1 MSAAARAGGGL
12 RRRFGRVLAGLLAFV
27 GAWVLSGCDPA
38 RDDVG
43 ATPIAVRRAVVTLAA
58 STPTARAVTPTPM
71 PAAVVVTPTPAAVQA
86 TAATVA
92 TRAVTPTPT
101 VDPSTAESTAAR
113 RRAIAEA
120 RLRQSQNTVAYVE
133 VDPPRLG
140 QDFDT
145 CGSNQFLWGPRHD
158 YDFLAWRPDGSELYF
173 SDGGDVRGV
182 SADGWR
188 LWRIA
193 RAWPPEAEG
202 KLRSETGWTSF
213 AVAPGGFQLVYVAC
227 VVESPDTVR
236 PPDFPPHIE
245 LRGPEDTDTGFHY
258 DLFRVTDDGTDA
270 ERLTVSGAIEFYPA
284 WSPDGRRIA
293 FLTDSGRYDPDRFY
307 WHPGLGLNT
316 MAPDGTDV
324 RQVLGREV
332 EVLHQPPQWSPDSR
346 HLAVVLYRTDA
357 SPELRGRSLH
367 LVGADGGEPRQLA
380 RSVVS
385 GPSWSPDGQWLAYAR
400 ATADL
405 EVALYIVGADG
416 TDNRRITDIPSW
428 RAPRIPNVDVLHS
441 LAWIDTVAWSPDGTR
456 ILVSSDPGSAAF
468 VITLATG
475 EITELRL
482 DSVRAAAW
490 SPDGSRIGLIG
501 GWYGEA
507 SPQIAATMA
516 ADGTDLRVLAEHED
530 PSGAGS
536 RLLAGRGRYVP
547 GPEDEAACR
556 IGGAVPDS
564 DVNEGLVE
572 ECVDLIR
579 VHKSL
584 VGGEALNWRPELPM
598 AEWEG
603 VVLGGEPPYVGVREL
618 DLGGHGLRGALHE
631 AIPWKPSLRVL
642 ILRDNSLDG
651 WIPDESLKLWDLE
664 VIDLSNNQLTGPIP
678 LRMGE
683 LDQLRILDLSSN
695 QLSGEIPAE
704 LADLPNLQE
713 IALAGNQ
720 FTGCV
725 PLGLPLRD
733 RDDLDLP
740 TCEPAT

>member
-1 MSAAARAGGGL
+1 MS
-12 RRRFGRVLAGLLAFV
+12 GRWRWRGPVVLIVAVALV
-27 GAWVLSGCDPA
+27 GACALVGCHPGQN
-38 RDDVG
+38 DVG
-43 ATPIAVRRAVVTLAA
+43 AVTME
-58 STPTARAVTPTPM
+58 PPTPVLTV
-71 PAAVVVTPTPAAVQA
+71 AAVSPAPSVVTPTPRPTAV
-86 TAATVA
+86 VA
-92 TRAVTPTPT
+92 TPPPTAVVATPVAPTARAATPTPT
-101 VDPSTAESTAAR
+101 VVPSTPESRAAR
-113 RRAIAEA
+113 RGAIAEA
-120 RLRQSQNTVAYVE
+120 RLRRSQNTVTYIE

-158 YDFLAWRPDGSELYF
+158 YDFMAWSPDGLELYF
-173 SDGGDVRGV
+173 TDGGDVRGV

-213 AVAPGGFQLVYVAC
+213 AVSPGGFQLVYVAC
-227 VVESPDTVR
+227 VVETPDTVR
-236 PPDFPPHIE
+236 PPDFPPHVE
-245 LRGPEDTDTGFHY
+245 LRGPVDTDNDFHY
-258 DLFRVTDDGTDA
+258 DLFRVSNDGTDA

-324 RQVLGREV
+324 RQILGTEV

-346 HLAVVLYRTDA
+346 HLAVVLYQPDA
-357 SPELRGRSLH
+357 YSELRGRSLH
-367 LVGADGGEPRQLA
+367 LVGADGGEPQQLA

-400 ATADL
+400 ATADPG
-405 EVALYIVGADG
+405 VALYIVGADG

-428 RAPRIPNVDVLHS
+428 RAPRLPKVDVLPS
-441 LAWIDTVAWSPDGTR
+441 NAWIDTVAWSPDGTR
-456 ILVSSDPGSAAF
+456 ILVRSDPGSAVF
-468 VITLATG
+468 VITIATG
-475 EITELRL
+475 EIIELRL

-507 SPQIAATMA
+507 SPQMVATMA

-530 PSGAGS
+530 PSDAAS
-536 RLLAGRGRYVP
+536 KLVAGRGRYVP

-556 IGGAVPDS
+556 AGGAVPDPDS
-564 DVNEGLVE
+564 NEWLAE
-572 ECVDLIR
+572 QCVDLIR
-579 VHKSL
+579 LRKSL
-584 VGGEALNWRPELPM
+584 IGGEALNWSPERPM
-598 AEWEG
+598 AEWDG

-618 DLGGHGLRGALHE
+618 DLGGRGLRGALHE
-631 AIPWKPSLRVL
+631 AIPWRTSLRVL
-642 ILRDNSLDG
+642 VLRDNSLDG
-651 WIPDESLKLWDLE
+651 RIPDESLNQWDLE
-664 VIDLSNNQLTGPIP
+664 VIDLSNNQLTGTIP
-678 LRMGE
+678 FRMGE
-683 LDQLRILDLSSN
+683 LDQLRVIDLSSN
-695 QLSGEIPAE
+695 QLSGDIPVRLAE
-704 LADLPNLQE
+704 LPNLQE
-713 IALAGNQ
+713 VALAGNQ

-725 PLGLPLRD
+725 PPGLPLRD

-740 TCEPAT
+740 TCEPAA